1 MEDDLLCQL
10 TTDDEESIRTA
21 LLSSH
26 PKSKMRQ
33 CLLKSLSTYHSH
45 PLLFFFM
52 QLFIGSLF
60 VLSPLAAF
68 YYCFIIN
75 KQYAI
80 SIIPI
85 IVTISSL
92 TFLSFIF
99 IFIRS
104 CDDQRNKG
112 RLIATW
118 ERGNILTLLKLFF
131 KGGLLIWFTVVLFKF
146 FVFCGSIVNQ
156 ISLVEIN
163 GKEIK
168 QCFLYKLIF
177 YAVIIQGKLKIDTEY
192 LNSKLLFNF
201 GNLNEE
207 EITKNI
213 KFKIYM
219 IMLPVLCIS
228 FFTFI
233 KVLFVK
239 VKKFWS
245 KFFCSL
251 LSFINIL
258 YFIVTNVITI
268 DTSLQYIFDY
278 IQFSLISL
286 LLIAKIAAWLLY
298 NVRRLCKR
306 KNSSFQFRRLPTCYI
321 TLYFLID
328 CINLTGYCVLLVG
341 VIISF
346 ESISNESR
354 NAISN
359 IFLCGKTSF
368 VFLSVSNALYFGHFF
383 LELLYK
389 PIAVEY
395 IPAKLK
401 DSRYM
406 HCSRNIN
413 FMLRNRP
420 KRLFDKI

>member
-21 LLSSH
+21 LVSSH
-26 PKSKMRQ
+26 PKSKIRQ
-33 CLLKSLSTYHSH
+33 FLLKSLNTYHAY
-45 PLLFFFM
+45 PLLFLFM
-52 QLFIGSLF
+52 QFLIGTLF
-60 VLSPLAAF
+60 VLGPLATF
-68 YYCFIIN
+68 YFYFIIHKN
-75 KQYAI
+75 YTI

-92 TFLSFIF
+92 TFLSFLF

-118 ERGNILTLLKLFF
+118 ERGNILTLMKLFF
-131 KGGLLIWFTVVLFKF
+131 KGGFLIWFTVVLFKL
-146 FVFCGSIVNQ
+146 FVFCGSVVNQ

-177 YAVIIQGKLKIDTEY
+177 YLLLISGKFQTGIEY
-192 LNSKLLFNF
+192 LNSKFLFNY
-201 GNLNEE
+201 GGLDEE
-207 EITKNI
+207 EITMTL
-213 KFKIYM
+213 KFKINM
-219 IMLPVLCIS
+219 IMIPLLFVS

-239 VKKFWS
+239 IKRFWS
-245 KFFCSL
+245 KLFCSL

-258 YFIVTNVITI
+258 FFIITNVITI
-268 DTSLQYIFDY
+268 KTSLLHIFDY
-278 IQFSLISL
+278 IQFSLIC
-286 LLIAKIAAWLLY
+286 LLILSKIVGWLLY
-298 NVRRLCKR
+298 NIHRLCKR
-306 KNSSFQFRRLPTCYI
+306 KDSSFQFRRLPIRYT

-328 CINLTGYCVLLVG
+328 CINLTGYCILLVG

-346 ESISNESR
+346 QSISNESQ
-354 NAISN
+354 NSISH
-359 IFLCGKTSF
+359 IFLCGKISF
-368 VFLSVSNALYFGHFF
+368 ILLSVSNAVYFGHFF

-420 KRLFDKI
+420 KKLFEKI

>member
-75 KQYAI
+75 KQYVI

-219 IMLPVLCIS
+219 IMLNMKL
-228 FFTFI
+228 
-233 KVLFVK
+233 
-239 VKKFWS
+239 
-245 KFFCSL
+245 
-251 LSFINIL
+251 
-258 YFIVTNVITI
+258 
-268 DTSLQYIFDY
+268 
-278 IQFSLISL
+278 
-286 LLIAKIAAWLLY
+286 
-298 NVRRLCKR
+298 
-306 KNSSFQFRRLPTCYI
+306 
-321 TLYFLID
+321 
-328 CINLTGYCVLLVG
+328 
-341 VIISF
+341 
-346 ESISNESR
+346 ESI
-354 NAISN
+354 
-359 IFLCGKTSF
+359 
-368 VFLSVSNALYFGHFF
+368 
-383 LELLYK
+383 
-389 PIAVEY
+389 
-395 IPAKLK
+395 
-401 DSRYM
+401 
-406 HCSRNIN
+406 
-413 FMLRNRP
+413 
-420 KRLFDKI
+420 

>member
-21 LLSSH
+21 LVSSH
-26 PKSKMRQ
+26 PKSKIRQ
-33 CLLKSLSTYHSH
+33 CLLKSLNTYHSH

-52 QLFIGSLF
+52 QFLIGFLF
-60 VLSPLAAF
+60 VLGPLAAF
-68 YYCFIIN
+68 YYYFLIN
-75 KQYAI
+75 KQYMI

-85 IVTISSL
+85 IATISSL

-118 ERGNILTLLKLFF
+118 ERGNILTLLKLVF
-131 KGGLLIWFTVVLFKF
+131 KGGLLIWFTVVLFKL
-146 FVFCGSIVNQ
+146 FVFCGNIVNQ

-177 YAVIIQGKLKIDTEY
+177 YALMIQGNIKTNPEY
-192 LNSKLLFNF
+192 LNSKLLFNY
-201 GNLNEE
+201 GGLDEE
-207 EITKNI
+207 KITMSI

-219 IMLPVLCIS
+219 IMIPLLFVS

-233 KVLFVK
+233 KVLFIK
-239 VKKFWS
+239 VKRFWS

-258 YFIVTNVITI
+258 YFIITNVTTI

-278 IQFSLISL
+278 IQFSLLSL
-286 LLIAKIAAWLLY
+286 LFISKIASWLLY
-298 NVRRLCKR
+298 NIPHICKR
-306 KNSSFQFRRLPTCYI
+306 KDSSFQFRRLPIRYI

-328 CINLTGYCVLLVG
+328 CINLTGYCILLVG

-354 NAISN
+354 NSISN
-359 IFLCGKTSF
+359 IFLCGRTSF
-368 VFLSVSNALYFGHFF
+368 ILLSVSNAVYFGHFF
-383 LELLYK
+383 MELLYK

-420 KRLFDKI
+420 KRLFEKL